1 MLFLLRVRKV
11 ISAGLLWSRWWF
23 IDLVAI
29 LLKHI
34 NLCRSV
40 SVSLFL
46 HPSLSFSPSLSL
58 GALFLCL
65 WSRLELLLDQ
75 AVLEVH
81 ENGDLGAVLQVA
93 VLQHADHAVA
103 VHGLAG
109 EELQVLEAAQN
120 VLGRLVHV
128 GLEGVHLVGVFLR
141 QRLHDPESNE

>member
-1 MLFLLRVRKV
+1 MSLRLSLSLPPSIPLLLR
-11 ISAGLLWSRWWF
+11 
-23 IDLVAI
+23 
-29 LLKHI
+29 
-34 NLCRSV
+34 
-40 SVSLFL
+40 
-46 HPSLSFSPSLSL
+46 LSL

-109 EELQVLEAAQN
+109 EELQVLETAQN

-141 QRLHDPESNE
+141 QRLHDPKSNE

>member
-1 MLFLLRVRKV
+1 MSLR
-11 ISAGLLWSRWWF
+11 L
-23 IDLVAI
+23 
-29 LLKHI
+29 
-34 NLCRSV
+34 
-40 SVSLFL
+40 
-46 HPSLSFSPSLSL
+46 SLSLPPSIPLLLSL

-141 QRLHDPESNE
+141 QRLHDPEGNE